1 MLYVVEDMATGGL
14 MDGGVVG
21 WMDVQVVITNV
32 DTAQA

>member
-14 MDGGVVG
+14 MDGWVVG
-21 WMDVQVVITNV
+21 WMDVEVLTTNV